1 MRDVATAVQVLSTA
15 AGRKI
20 KMQLLRVACVLSVAH
35 AFVAPHVARQPVAL
49 RGAPEDAAD
58 AKIDSFVKDN
68 KVRAG
73 VRSRRRTPPQTP
85 STRRHRR
92 DAIDA
97 TLSQVMLFMKGT
109 KIFPQCGFSNMAVQI
124 LNAIGADFE
133 TCDVLS
139 DDFIRQQIKVY
150 SDWPTIPQLY
160 VDGEF
165 VGGSDIML
173 EMYQAGE
180 LQEMIEVAAAS

>member
-1 MRDVATAVQVLSTA
+1 MLSWAPAREFKPRDSTPSTRRDVLARRWRRSPRGGRSRSAVRPRTPPTS
-15 AGRKI
+15 
-20 KMQLLRVACVLSVAH
+20 
-35 AFVAPHVARQPVAL
+35 
-49 RGAPEDAAD
+49 
-58 AKIDSFVKDN
+58 KIDSFVKDN
-68 KVRAG
+68 K
-73 VRSRRRTPPQTP
+73 
-85 STRRHRR
+85 
-92 DAIDA
+92 
-97 TLSQVMLFMKGT
+97 VMLFMKGT

-150 SDWPTIPQLY
+150 SDWPTIPQVY

>member
-1 MRDVATAVQVLSTA
+1 
-15 AGRKI
+15 
-20 KMQLLRVACVLSVAH
+20 MQLLRVACVLSAAQ
-35 AFVAPHVARQPVAL
+35 AFVAPHIARQHRHAM

-68 KVRAG
+68 KARVG
-73 VRSRRRTPPQTP
+73 VRGDARPPNTP
-85 STRRHRR
+85 STRP
-92 DAIDA
+92 A
-97 TLSQVMLFMKGT
+97 QVMLFMKGT

>member
-1 MRDVATAVQVLSTA
+1 MAPLA
-15 AGRKI
+15 AR
-20 KMQLLRVACVLSVAH
+20 R
-35 AFVAPHVARQPVAL
+35 PVAV

-68 KVRAG
+68 K
-73 VRSRRRTPPQTP
+73 
-85 STRRHRR
+85 
-92 DAIDA
+92 
-97 TLSQVMLFMKGT
+97 VMLFMKGT

-150 SDWPTIPQLY
+150 SDWPTIPQLS

-180 LQEMIEVAAAS
+180 LQQMIEVAAAS